1 MIMNTLT
8 QVMIGEED
16 YLFVKQYQD
25 NEEYR
30 SGLNLL
36 TRQTFGFDFE
46 GWYQQDLWTDR
57 YRPYSLVHKNRIV
70 ANVSVN
76 PIDFVVEGK
85 LYQTLQIGTVM
96 TDTEY
101 RNKGLSRVLFDIVME
116 EYDGKVDLMYLYANA
131 TVRQFYPKFG
141 FMQAQEH
148 IYSKQYTK
156 NTNHVFRKLDGTNTE
171 DRQLLLRLISN
182 TKPLSKNSMVNNPY
196 LPMFYLSEPL
206 AECCYYCDELD
217 LAAVVEYEEDGV
229 LVDDFYC
236 SGDFDMDEVIASL
249 LDRDHRKVI
258 LGFTPQNTAS
268 FHCDLLQEHDTTF
281 FVKGS
286 NFVEK
291 GRLPIL
297 SHA

>member
-1 MIMNTLT
+1 MNTAT
-8 QVMIGEED
+8 QVTIGEED

-25 NEEYR
+25 NEELR
-30 SGLNLL
+30 SELNQL

-76 PIDFVVEGK
+76 PIEFVAEGK
-85 LYQTLQIGTVM
+85 IYQTLQIGTVM
-96 TDTEY
+96 TDPAY
-101 RNKGLSRVLFDIVME
+101 RNKGLSRVLFDIIME

-141 FMQAQEH
+141 FIQAQEY

-156 NTNHVFRKLDGTNTE
+156 NTNHVFRKLDGTDTK
-171 DRQLLLRLISN
+171 DRQLLSRLVSN
-182 TKPLSKNSMVNNPY
+182 TKQLSKYSMVNNPY
-196 LPMFYLSEPL
+196 LWMFYLTGPL
-206 AECCYYCDELD
+206 AECCYYCEELD
-217 LAAVVEYEEDGV
+217 LAAVVEYEEDV
-229 LVDDFYC
+229 ILVDDFYC
-236 SGDFDMDEVIASL
+236 AGDFDMDEVIGSL
-249 LDRDHRKVI
+249 LDCGNRKVL

-281 FVKGS
+281 FVKGT

>member
-8 QVMIGEED
+8 QVMIGEDD
-16 YLFVKQYQD
+16 YLFVKLYQD

-30 SGLNLL
+30 SGLNQL

-76 PIDFVVEGK
+76 PIKFVAEGK

-96 TDTEY
+96 TDPEY
-101 RNKGLSRVLFDIVME
+101 RNKGLSRVLFDIIME
-116 EYDGKVDLMYLYANA
+116 EYDSKVDLMYLYANA

-141 FMQAQEH
+141 FTQAQEY

-156 NTNHVFRKLDGTNTE
+156 NTKYVFRKLDGTNTE

-182 TKPLSKNSMVNNPY
+182 TKPLSKYSMVNNPY
-196 LPMFYLSEPL
+196 LPMFYLTGPM
-206 AECCYYCDELD
+206 AECCYYCEELD
-217 LAAVVEYEEDGV
+217 LAAVVEYEEDGM
-229 LVDDFYC
+229 LLDDFYC
-236 SGDFDMDEVIASL
+236 AGDFVMDEVIASL
-249 LDRDHRKVI
+249 LDRDDRRVL
-258 LGFTPQNTAS
+258 LGFTPQDTAS
-268 FHCDLLQEHDTTF
+268 FHYDLLQEHDTTF
-281 FVKGS
+281 FVKGF

>member
-1 MIMNTLT
+1 MNTLT
-8 QVMIGEED
+8 QVMVGNEE

-36 TRQTFGFDFE
+36 TSQTFGFDFE
-46 GWYQQDLWTDR
+46 GWYLQGLWTDR
-57 YRPYSLVHKNRIV
+57 YRPYSFVHNNRIV

-76 PIDFVVEGK
+76 PIDFLVEGK

-96 TDTEY
+96 TDPEY
-101 RNKGLSRVLFDIVME
+101 RNKGLSRVLFDIIME

-141 FMQAQEH
+141 FIQAQEH
-148 IYSKQYTK
+148 VHTRQYTK
-156 NTNHVFRKLDGTNTE
+156 STNHVIRKLDGTKIE
-171 DRQLLLRLISN
+171 DRQLLFRLISN
-182 TKPLSKNSMVNNPY
+182 TKQLSKFSMVNNPY
-196 LPMFYLSEPL
+196 LPMFYLTGPL
-206 AECCYYCDELD
+206 AECCYYCEELD
-217 LAAVVEYEEDGV
+217 LIAVVEYEENSM
-229 LVDDFYC
+229 LVNDFYC
-236 SGDFDMDEVIASL
+236 EGDFDMDEVIASL
-249 LDRDHRKVI
+249 LDCDNRKVLI
-258 LGFTPQNTAS
+258 GFTPQNTAS
-268 FHCDLLQEHDTTF
+268 FHCDLLQEYDTTF

-286 NFVEK
+286 NIVEQ

>member
-1 MIMNTLT
+1 MIMNTMT
-8 QVMIGEED
+8 QVMLGEED

-46 GWYQQDLWTDR
+46 GWYQQGLWTDR

-76 PIDFVVEGK
+76 PIDFVAESK
-85 LYQTLQIGTVM
+85 IYHTLQIGTVI
-96 TDTEY
+96 TDPEY
-101 RNKGLSRVLFDIVME
+101 RNKGLSRVLFDIIME
-116 EYDGKVDLMYLYANA
+116 EYEGKMDLMYLYAND

-141 FMQAQEH
+141 FMQAQEY
-148 IYSKQYTK
+148 IYSKQYAK

-171 DRQLLLRLISN
+171 DRQLLFRLSSN
-182 TKPLSKNSMVNNPY
+182 SRPLSKYSMVNNPY
-196 LPMFYLSEPL
+196 LSMFYFTGPL
-206 AECCYYCDELD
+206 AECCYYCEELD
-217 LAAVVEYEEDGV
+217 LAAVVEYEEDV
-229 LVDDFYC
+229 MLVDDLFC
-236 SGDFDMDEVIASL
+236 AGDFDMDDVISSL
-249 LDRDHRKVI
+249 LDRDHSKVL
-258 LGFTPQNTAS
+258 LGFTPQNATS
-268 FHCDLLQEHDTTF
+268 FHCDLLQEPDTTF

-286 NFVEK
+286 NFIEK
-291 GRLPIL
+291 GRFPIL